1 MLSSSTSGW
10 FAVSLRHWPSLPC
23 SLTRVHEVLLTKA
36 ASSLVLA
43 GLPSSNQLLQ
53 EDVERVCDAHG
64 PRMNG
69 GQKRINI

>member
-10 FAVSLRHWPSLPC
+10 FAVSLRHWP